1 MPSSTLLR
9 RNTNLASNYTELKRR
24 VQEVLLTGQ
33 QNIEQEKVRT
43 YWETGKL
50 IQSHILANKSRA
62 DYGKQVIN
70 RLAEELEVSDSVL
83 RRTIQFFE
91 AFPISAPARKLTW
104 AHYCEVI
111 PIKDPK
117 TRFELVARAEKSE
130 WSRDDLRRTLKEEFQ
145 TLKEPEQ
152 QAPYGNV
159 PPLKAKLGALY
170 TYRLIQPDQIQN
182 EKPYVLIDL
191 GFAAYR
197 RLYKTD
203 LKPGSI
209 IETAWDTAKE
219 DYKIQK
225 SQKDDTSL
233 FTFKAVIERV
243 VDGDTLRVKVDL
255 GFDLWTRQ
263 YLRLRGVDCPEMDT
277 PEGRRA
283 KTFIENEVK
292 DAPYVLITSTRSDKY
307 DRYLADLWVPN
318 ASAEKSAPLS
328 SPKALVGDPA
338 GNKGVFI
345 NQKLLDKKHAV
356 RMRE

>member
-83 RRTIQFFE
+83 RRTIQFYE
-91 AFPISAPARKLTW
+91 AFPISATSRKLTW
-104 AHYCEVI
+104 AHYCELF
-111 PIKDPK
+111 PIREESERKQLAD
-117 TRFELVARAEKSE
+117 RASKNE
-130 WSRDDLRRTLKEEFQ
+130 WSVLQLRSKVREEFRS
-145 TLKEPEQ
+145 LKEPES
-152 QAPYGNV
+152 QAPYGIQKEPPV
-159 PPLKAKLGALY
+159 TPLKAKLGALY

-203 LKPGSI
+203 LKPGTI

-263 YLRLRGVDCPEMDT
+263 YLRLRGIDCPEMDT

-283 KTFIENEVK
+283 KAFIENEVK
-292 DAPYVLITSTRSDKY
+292 DAPYVMITSTRSDKY
-307 DRYLADLWVPN
+307 DRYLADLWVG
-318 ASAEKSAPLS
+318 KT
-328 SPKALVGDPA
+328 
-338 GNKGVFI
+338 FI